1 MFRSNGM
8 EKHTVLIYD
17 DHPIVCESL
26 KIILSRIKSVD
37 NIICTS
43 NYKQA
48 ISIISSHEF
57 DLLILDVNLDSADG
71 FQFFRRAKS
80 HGYSGKTVFFSCNGQ
95 DYCSKVAYELG
106 ANGYIDKSESQDV
119 IINALETVLSGYN
132 FFKSNQRD
140 ISSKTPKLSNR
151 EVMVLNYLLQ
161 GKSNN
166 DVSHILGLSPKTV
179 STYKR
184 RILDKYGVSSVIEL
198 IEVSKREAITGD

>member
-1 MFRSNGM
+1 MFRSNGL
-8 EKHTVLIYD
+8 EKHNVLIYD

-26 KIILSRIKSVD
+26 KLILSRIKSVD

-48 ISIISSHEF
+48 ISIISSHDF

-80 HGYSGKTVFFSCNGQ
+80 HGYFGKTVFFSCNGQ

-166 DVSHILGLSPKTV
+166 DVSHILGLSPKTI

-198 IEVSKREAITGD
+198 IEVSKREALADD

>member
-1 MFRSNGM
+1 MLTINRM
-8 EKHTVLIYD
+8 EKHNVLIYD
-17 DHPIVCESL
+17 DHPIVGESL
-26 KIILSRIKSVD
+26 KIILSRIKSV
-37 NIICTS
+37 NKITSTS

-48 ISIISSHEF
+48 ITLISSQEF
-57 DLLILDVNLDSADG
+57 DLLILDVNLDGADG
-71 FQFFRRAKS
+71 FQFFRRAKA
-80 HGYSGKTVFFSCNGQ
+80 HGYSGKTIFFSCNGQ

-119 IINALETVLSGYN
+119 IASALETVLNGYN
-132 FFKSNQRD
+132 FFKSSQRD
-140 ISSKTPKLSNR
+140 ISSKTPTLSNR

-184 RILDKYGVSSVIEL
+184 RILDKYGVSSIIEL
-198 IEVSKREAITGD
+198 IEVSKRDAFTSD

>member
-1 MFRSNGM
+1 MFKSNGM
-8 EKHTVLIYD
+8 EKHAVLIYD

-37 NIICTS
+37 NIVCTS

-80 HGYSGKTVFFSCNGQ
+80 HGYSGKTVFFSCNSQ

-106 ANGYIDKSESQDV
+106 ANGYIDKSEGQDV

-140 ISSKTPKLSNR
+140 ISSKVPKLSNR

>member
-1 MFRSNGM
+1 MFRSNGL
-8 EKHTVLIYD
+8 EKHNVLIYD

-26 KIILSRIKSVD
+26 KIILSRIKSVE

-48 ISIISSHEF
+48 ISIIAAQDF

-80 HGYSGKTVFFSCNGQ
+80 HGYSGKTVFLSCNRQ

-106 ANGYIDKSESQDV
+106 ANGYIDKSESQEV
-119 IINALETVLSGYN
+119 IVNALETVLSGYN
-132 FFKSNQRD
+132 FFKSSQRD
-140 ISSKTPKLSNR
+140 ISSKAPKLSNR
-151 EVMVLNYLLQ
+151 EMMVLNYLLQ

-166 DVSHILGLSPKTV
+166 DVSNILGLSPKTI

-184 RILDKYGVSSVIEL
+184 RILDKHGVSSVIEL
-198 IEVSKREAITGD
+198 IEVSKREAIVGD